1 MTMRVRMN
9 LMQWSLV
16 VLPLLS
22 AAQTRPLITSARSGD
37 TVRQSKPVRSVEET
51 FANDA
56 GTTVTEAVEVNQA
69 SLNILPLFGERTKT
83 AGQIDQE
90 IHFLNDCDR
99 NFGSRSE
106 ASTFFATRGWD
117 YIADGQL
124 DTAAYRFNLSWLL
137 NDKNVDVY
145 WGLGVV
151 CYQKDHLV
159 DAIRMLKKGL
169 AVADSNLVLLTDLAT
184 VEIKHYQQKQQQ
196 ATLNDA
202 QTHLSQAI
210 SIKPN
215 ATAYQKLSLISFLR
229 ADYAKAWD
237 YFHQARE
244 IDLSQLD
251 LNYLNDLLAKLPDPQ
266 GVFK

>member
-1 MTMRVRMN
+1 M
-9 LMQWSLV
+9 

-37 TVRQSKPVRSVEET
+37 TVRQSKPERPGDET
-51 FANDA
+51 IANDA
-56 GTTVTEAVEVNQA
+56 GAAVTEAATVSQA

-99 NFGSRSE
+99 NFASRSE
-106 ASTFFATRGWD
+106 ASAFFSTRGWD
-117 YIADGQL
+117 YITDGQL

-137 NDKNVDVY
+137 DNKNVDAY

-169 AVADSNLVLLTDLAT
+169 MIADSNLVLLTDLAT
-184 VEIKHYQQKQQQ
+184 VEIKHFQQKQDKR
-196 ATLNDA
+196 TLDDA
-202 QTHLSQAI
+202 QTHLTQAV
-210 SIKPN
+210 SLKPN

-229 ADYAKAWD
+229 ADYPKAWE

-251 LNYLNDLLAKLPDPQ
+251 LTYLNDLLAKLPDPQ